1 MDKNNGI
8 HSVKGIVTDA
18 LKKSRLLKQGL
29 IQGNWSKIVGKELAK
44 KSYVAMIK
52 NQVLI
57 IHVENSVWLQQFS
70 FMKRDLIEKA
80 NDFLELDYI
89 RDIQFKVS
97 PMNMGDY
104 FKNEIE
110 EKKFEPE
117 KVYLDRGTL
126 DKVEVIGEKIEDN
139 EIKEKIKKLMILSKK
154 REKFLLEEE
163 NNSKCIDCG
172 VLFKGS
178 SSRCTACENRLR
190 NQKLEL
196 IYEYIKS
203 KPSVRYKEMNLV
215 LKDLRETEFEDI
227 KEKIKTRCNIE
238 MHKYIHTDEIDKYK
252 EKARIYFAL
261 ETGIEDEEEL
271 LHIVNNY
278 LLRIEEY

>member
-1 MDKNNGI
+1 MNQNNGI
-8 HSVKGIVTDA
+8 YSVKGIVTDA

-29 IQGNWSKIVGKELAK
+29 VQGNWSKIVGKELAK

-57 IHVENSVWLQQFS
+57 VHVENSVWLQQFS
-70 FMKRDLIEKA
+70 FMKRELIEKT

-89 RDIQFKVS
+89 RDLHFKVS
-97 PMNMGDY
+97 PMNMGNY
-104 FKNEIE
+104 FTNEVEDKN
-110 EKKFEPE
+110 FEPE

-126 DKVEVIGEKIEDN
+126 NKVEEIGNKIEDD
-139 EIKEKIKKLMILSKK
+139 EIKYKIKKLMILSKK
-154 REKFLLEEE
+154 REKFLLEED
-163 NNSKCIDCG
+163 NNLKCIDCG

-178 SSRCTACENRLR
+178 GIRCTACENKLR
-190 NQKLEL
+190 SQKLEL
-196 IYEYIKS
+196 IYEYIKT
-203 KPSVRYKEMNLV
+203 KPNVKYKEMNMV

-227 KEKIKTRCNIE
+227 KEKIKTRCNTE
-238 MHKYIHTDEIDKYK
+238 MHRYIHTDEIDKYK

-261 ETGIEDEEEL
+261 ETGVEDEEEL
-271 LHIVNNY
+271 EFTVNNY

>member
-52 NQVLI
+52 NQILI
-57 IHVENSVWLQQFS
+57 VHVENSVWLQQFS
-70 FMKRDLIEKA
+70 FMKRDLLEKT
-80 NDFLELDYI
+80 NDFLDLDYI

-97 PMNMGDY
+97 PMNMGNY
-104 FKNEIE
+104 FKNDIE
-110 EKKFEPE
+110 EKRFEPD

-126 DKVEVIGEKIEDN
+126 DKVEVIGEKIEDD

-178 SSRCTACENRLR
+178 GKRCTTCENRLR

-196 IYEYIKS
+196 IFEYIKL
-203 KPSVRYKEMNLV
+203 KPNVKFREMNVV

-238 MHKYIHTDEIDKYK
+238 MHKYIHTDEIDKYRD
-252 EKARIYFAL
+252 KARIYFAL
-261 ETGIEDEEEL
+261 ETGIEDEDEL